1 MKKIFVKWL
10 KSKED
15 IKYNIEKY
23 KKEDNILFITGL
35 VGPGKSTLA
44 KELGKKYSAT
54 VITQDFLAW
63 SDHNNSQGCTF
74 FVNLFQE
81 LHPETINYFKNNEW
95 RKRNLTVEEKNDYI
109 RKFDK
114 MVVDYVKENKD
125 GLFIY
130 EGSDLFCKS
139 DINMMKNY
147 PIIIKKTSAIKS
159 YIRDYKRSNNGDNTI
174 KKKLKYTRRM
184 KYDEFRRFYIQD
196 LPKLN
201 RFIEILNL
209 DVKN

>member
-1 MKKIFVKWL
+1 M
-10 KSKED
+10 
-15 IKYNIEKY
+15 
-23 KKEDNILFITGL
+23 
-35 VGPGKSTLA
+35 A
-44 KELGKKYSAT
+44 KEK
-54 VITQDFLAW
+54 F
-63 SDHNNSQGCTF
+63 NSRG
-74 FVNLFQE
+74 
-81 LHPETINYFKNNEW
+81 
-95 RKRNLTVEEKNDYI
+95 KNDYI

-159 YIRDYKRSNNGDNTI
+159 YIRDYKRSNNGNNTI
-174 KKKLKYTRRM
+174 KKKLKYMRRM